1 MPAPAGATSVLNGSN
16 RGATGKRWEGEL
28 LAYFVWTLPALLV
41 IAAIASGR
49 LGVLAASTIGLVSA
63 LVVALLAAPQSFQ
76 LMDAAVSLA
85 RGIWIGWIIV
95 PYIVGGLLFW
105 QIAMRT
111 GSPTTARATSVPDAR
126 AGRRLLFMACFL
138 VGPFAESA
146 TGFGVGI
153 IGTMALVRRLQV
165 KPTQLLAFSLLSQTM
180 ILWGAMGSGAIIA
193 AALARTDPTAL
204 VLHASPLVVAFNMAW
219 LVLYWR
225 LADQAGFALGHGEQL
240 NEALWLGISL
250 ASVIAATALLG
261 PETAM
266 LAAYGPLI
274 TLRYL
279 MDERP
284 DWQTLGRLFRRM
296 LPFGLLI
303 AWLAATR
310 LVAPLEG
317 FLLEAGRQ
325 HPFAGAPAWA
335 PFYHAGTWLLIAAV
349 LTSLVRGHTRAFP
362 SELKAAWTT
371 GRVAILSIFT
381 FSAMAEVL
389 SGSGIATGIAQGL
402 FQALG
407 RAAVVA
413 LPLVSAV
420 YGLLAN
426 SSNGPNGLFMAA
438 QVSLA
443 TEAGLGLAA
452 AVALQHVAA
461 FSLNIVSPVRISIAC
476 SLAGTLHHERD
487 AYRAMLPFAL
497 SAVALLLVAAVLVAS
512 GRI

>member
-1 MPAPAGATSVLNGSN
+1 MT
-16 RGATGKRWEGEL
+16 
-28 LAYFVWTLPALLV
+28 YFVWILPALLV

-49 LGVLAASTIGLVSA
+49 LGVLAASAIGLASA
-63 LVVALLAAPQSFQ
+63 LVVALAAAPHSFQ
-76 LMDAAVSLA
+76 LSDAAVSLA

-111 GSPTTARATSVPDAR
+111 GDAGMPSSTLVPNAR

-153 IGTMALVRRLQV
+153 IGTMALVRRLQI
-165 KPTQLLAFSLLSQTM
+165 KPIQLLVFSLLSQTM

-193 AALARTDPTAL
+193 AALARTSPTAL
-204 VLHASPLVVAFNMAW
+204 ALHASTLVVAFNIAW

-225 LADQAGFALGHGEQL
+225 MADRAGFALGHRERL
-240 NEALWLGISL
+240 NEALWLGASL
-250 ASVIAATALLG
+250 ALVIAATAVLG

-266 LAAYGPLI
+266 LAAYGPVI
-274 TLRYL
+274 ALRYL

-284 DWQTLGRLFRRM
+284 DWWTLDQMFRRM

-303 AWLAATR
+303 AWLGATR

-317 FLLEAGRQ
+317 FLLQAGRLQ
-325 HPFAGAPAWA
+325 PFAGAPAWA
-335 PFYHAGTWLLIAAV
+335 PLFHAGTWLLIAAV
-349 LTSLVRGHTRAFP
+349 LTGLLRGRARAFP
-362 SELKAAWTT
+362 VELRTAWTT
-371 GRVAILSIFT
+371 GRLAILSIFT

-389 SGSGIATGIAQGL
+389 SGSGIATGLAQGL
-402 FQALG
+402 FQTFG
-407 RAAVVA
+407 RAAVVVM
-413 LPLVSAV
+413 PLVSAV
-420 YGLLAN
+420 YGVLAN

-438 QVSLA
+438 QASLA
-443 TEAGLGLAA
+443 TEAGLNLAA

-461 FSLNIVSPVRISIAC
+461 FSLNIVSPVRMSIAC
-476 SLAGTLHHERD
+476 SLAGTPHHERD

-497 SAVALLLVAAVLVAS
+497 AAVALLLVAAVLVAS
-512 GRI
+512 GWV